1 LVLGFLTSSNHRFYL
16 LTAGPIFGV
25 HLTYPQSRPG
35 FLHYSREM
43 EVATAEIKIQQ
54 GIAFVVLEKTLWV
67 ITNRFSAPWW
77 LPRWISL
84 SVNKKI

>member
-1 LVLGFLTSSNHRFYL
+1 
-16 LTAGPIFGV
+16 
-25 HLTYPQSRPG
+25 
-35 FLHYSREM
+35 M
-43 EVATAEIKIQQ
+43 EVAAAEIKMQS

-84 SVNKKI
+84 SVNKQI